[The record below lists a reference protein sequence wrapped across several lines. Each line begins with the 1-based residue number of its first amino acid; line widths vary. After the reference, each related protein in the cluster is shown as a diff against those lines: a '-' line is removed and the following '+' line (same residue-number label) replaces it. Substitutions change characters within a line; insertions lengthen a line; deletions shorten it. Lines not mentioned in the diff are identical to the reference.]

1 MGYGSNFDP
10 NRVAHPDVGAGTNA
24 LISVFEPDREFRRTD
39 LSRIVRV
46 MGTLEGPG
54 TDAAAIIDAGR
65 SIMDTES
72 QSWYVQP
79 MKMHLPVPVLHLLA
93 P

>member
-1 MGYGSNFDP
+1 
-10 NRVAHPDVGAGTNA
+10 
-24 LISVFEPDREFRRTD
+24 
-39 LSRIVRV
+39 
-46 MGTLEGPG
+46 MGTLKDQG
-54 TDAAAIIDAGR
+54 TDAAVRIIDAGR